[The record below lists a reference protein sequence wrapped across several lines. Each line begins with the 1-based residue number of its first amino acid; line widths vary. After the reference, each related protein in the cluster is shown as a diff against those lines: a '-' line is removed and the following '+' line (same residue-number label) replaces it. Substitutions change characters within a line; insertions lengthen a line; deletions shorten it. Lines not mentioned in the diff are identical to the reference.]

1 LVILDTNAL
10 VLFFGKR
17 LNQDD
22 TLRMHGLLLE
32 LRRKR
37 ESIGIPAQVWAE
49 FLEQAGQAEVD
60 ATQNIFKTTAFKFL
74 NYDLR
79 ASLET
84 VEVVRAGRAAR
95 KGEKSEKRPR
105 QAVKV
110 DWQIIATAKAHN
122 ARLLITNDADM
133 ASEAGR
139 SGLSCM
145 SIGQL
150 QIPEDLRQ
158 HQLDLKKK

>member
-1 LVILDTNAL
+1 M
-10 VLFFGKR
+10 LFFGKR

-22 TLRMHGLLLE
+22 TLRMQGLFIE

-49 FLEQAGQAEVD
+49 FIEQAGQAEVD
-60 ATQNIFKTTAFKFL
+60 ATQNIFRTAAFKFL

-84 VEVVRAGRAAR
+84 VEVVNTGRSAR
-95 KGEKSEKRPR
+95 KNEKGEKRPR

-110 DWQIIATAKAHN
+110 DWQIIAIAKAHN
-122 ARLLITNDADM
+122 ARLLITNDVDM
-133 ASEAGR
+133 ASEARR
-139 SGLSCM
+139 SGLSCL
-145 SIGQL
+145 SIRQL

-158 HQLDLKKK
+158 HQLDLKKE